1 MTNLVNGMA
10 AETAR
15 GAANAIDA
23 AIAATAESE
32 FARLTAGLGRSA
44 KRSMV
49 KRAVDEMLKLRAGKQ
64 PAYESECV
72 PLLYLLRYQAKQINL
87 VYSVIKRMAF
97 YRRALNGNACG
108 LITSGHGRLRIVDVG
123 CGALA
128 THFAA
133 ALAAA
138 DAIEAGERIAA
149 ISVESRDNSRL
160 MRALGWKL
168 WRKFKL
174 AVKDDSALASLQEAV
189 GRIRAVRFG
198 RVSDPFRAASEDED
212 CWISAI
218 HALYDDNKKEIEDS
232 LALAFAANPDPD
244 AAFMTTHQSKRS
256 LMRGL
261 GPFDPKRWVE
271 FPQNYEHAVRIP
283 DDYPLRRTSEWWR
296 DLQTEFG
303 LQGERGDGAAFHGA
317 GYWSWAEAA
326 CRLYL
331 KPSESK

>member
-1 MTNLVNGMA
+1 MTNLVNGMS

-15 GAANAIDA
+15 AAANAIDA

-32 FARLTAGLGRSA
+32 FARLTAGLDRSS

-72 PLLYLLRYQAKQINL
+72 PLLYLLQYQAKQINL
-87 VYSVIKRMAF
+87 VYSVVKRMAF
-97 YRRALNGNACG
+97 YRRALNRDACG
-108 LITSGHGRLRIVDVG
+108 LIMSGHGRLRIIDVG

-128 THFAA
+128 TRFAA

-138 DAIEAGERIAA
+138 DAIEAGERVAA

-160 MRALGWKL
+160 MPALGWKM
-168 WRKFKL
+168 WREFKL
-174 AVKDDSALASLQEAV
+174 AVKDAPALASLQEAV
-189 GRIRAVRFG
+189 RRIRSVRFS
-198 RVSDPFRAASEDED
+198 RPSDPVSAAREDED

-218 HALYDDNKKEIEDS
+218 HALYDDNKKDIADS
-232 LALAFAANPDPD
+232 LARAFAANPNPD
-244 AAFMTTHQSKRS
+244 AAFMTTHQTKRS

-261 GPFDPKRWVE
+261 GPFDAKRWVE
-271 FPQNYEHAVRIP
+271 FPQKYEHSVRIP
-283 DDYPLRRTSEWWR
+283 DDYPLRGTSQWWM
-296 DLQTEFG
+296 G
-303 LQGERGDGAAFHGA
+303 LQRELGLLGKSGDGAALPGA
-317 GYWSWAEAA
+317 GYWSWADAA

-331 KPSESK
+331 KPGGKE